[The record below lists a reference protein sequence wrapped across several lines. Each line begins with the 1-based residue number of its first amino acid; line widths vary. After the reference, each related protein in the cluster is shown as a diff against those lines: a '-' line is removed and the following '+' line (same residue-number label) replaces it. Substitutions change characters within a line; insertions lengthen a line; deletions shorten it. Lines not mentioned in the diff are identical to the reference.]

1 MNKNIFFAMI
11 LSLASA
17 SSFAQSISNTTSNI
31 SVVQVAPQNANQT
44 VSNVSNNTINS
55 IPGNSSNSV
64 KNKEVLAHN
73 YIDDMKK
80 LEEDAVKKRYTLIFI
95 GVFLVLAIL
104 FSSIIYFYV
113 SKKHKDE
120 EGTMK
125 DE

>member
-17 SSFAQSISNTTSNI
+17 SSFAQSISNTTTSNMP
-31 SVVQVAPQNANQT
+31 VAQVAPQNANQT
-44 VSNVSNNTINS
+44 VSNNTTNS
-55 IPGNSSNSV
+55 IPGNSNNSV
-64 KNKEVLAHN
+64 KSKEAPAHN